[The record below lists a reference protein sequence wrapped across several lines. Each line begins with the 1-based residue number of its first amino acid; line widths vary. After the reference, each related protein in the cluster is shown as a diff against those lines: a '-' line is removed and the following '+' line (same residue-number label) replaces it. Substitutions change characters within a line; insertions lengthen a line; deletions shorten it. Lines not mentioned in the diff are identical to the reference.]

1 MFTIFSCFNS
11 EPVEEKVYKILI
23 SIIEKYKETLDGKWM
38 NNLDFS
44 KLKFY
49 WCKSMT
55 DENEVLGCWTMLFY
69 NKIFIK
75 AMDKSQLSGNEQIDR
90 MKYEAHFN
98 LIIPAV
104 FHEIYHR
111 YQCQKLTPLIYSFVS
126 FPYIREFTIEP
137 PAYKISDN
145 AYDWISKLDQ
155 EYFEYK
161 RNALHE
167 YFYGNN
173 FDLINLEFYPN
184 YDKEYCESQYEKYKI
199 MKKEGKVPIV
209 PTLTIPPHMT

>member
-11 EPVEEKVYKILI
+11 ELINGKALEILQYM
-23 SIIEKYKETLDGKWM
+23 IEKYKCTENGKWM
-38 NNLDFS
+38 NNIDTS

-55 DENEVLGCWTMLFY
+55 DENEVLGSWTMLFY

-75 AMDKSQLSGNEQIDR
+75 ALDKSVLTGNEQID
-90 MKYEAHFN
+90 KLTYEGHFN
-98 LIIPAV
+98 LIIPTM

-111 YQCQKLTPLIYSFVS
+111 YQCQKLTPFLYAIVS

-145 AYDWISKLDQ
+145 AYDWLQQLEQ
-155 EYFEYK
+155 ERFEK
-161 RNALHE
+161 TKFELHS
-167 YFYGNN
+167 YFYGSNFNN
-173 FDLINLEFYPN
+173 DTLAFIEN
-184 YDKEYCESQYEKYKI
+184 YDKEYCESQYNLYKQ
-199 MKKEGKVPIV
+199 MRKENKVPIT
-209 PTLTIPPHMT
+209 PMLTIPPHMI